1 MITDIK
7 INLLPWREEVREQQK
22 KEFLKITIAILVLAG
37 AMVGGVDRYYNRA
50 IDHQTS
56 RNAFLQVEI
65 QILEERIEEIRLLQ
79 QKRNE
84 LLSRMTVI
92 QELQGNRP
100 VIVRVF
106 DEMAR
111 VLPDELFIESIQ
123 AKGGTFTLKG
133 RSASNIQISNMMRS
147 FDQSPWFINPNLLGV
162 NANEGSYSSFDMII
176 GLSRPA
182 SGGEK

>member
-1 MITDIK
+1 MAK
-7 INLLPWREEVREQQK
+7 INLRPWREELRQERQK
-22 KEFLKITIAILVLAG
+22 EYLTIL
-37 AMVGGVDRYYNRA
+37 GGVVIAAVAIWFFINGAFNSVISDQQNRNYYLESQGA
-50 IDHQTS
+50 GLDKKIG
-56 RNAFLQVEI
+56 EI
-65 QILEERIEEIRLLQ
+65 KELRDKKDQLLERMRL
-79 QKRNE
+79 
-84 LLSRMTVI
+84 I
-92 QELQGNRP
+92 QDLQGNRP

-133 RSASNIQISNMMRS
+133 RSASNIQISNMMRN

-162 NANEGSYSSFDMII
+162 NANEGGYSSFDMII
-176 GLSRPA
+176 GSSRPA